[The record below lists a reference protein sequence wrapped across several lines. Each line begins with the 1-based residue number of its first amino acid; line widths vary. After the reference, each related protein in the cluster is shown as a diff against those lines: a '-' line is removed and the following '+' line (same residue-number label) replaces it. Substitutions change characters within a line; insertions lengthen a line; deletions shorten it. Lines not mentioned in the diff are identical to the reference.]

1 MESAEHNI
9 NNENIE
15 VQNLSNRNFFLHH
28 SNINFSFNL
37 QCFKIEN
44 GIQEF
49 LDSGRKSWTLDS
61 ERWTLDAGL

>member
-1 MESAEHNI
+1 MESAEHNV

-37 QCFKIEN
+37 QCFKIESD
-44 GIQEF
+44 IQE
-49 LDSGRKSWTLDS
+49 
-61 ERWTLDAGL
+61 LDAGL